1 MPGAPEAPV
10 LLHLLLGQ
18 ISFLE
23 PIIERPSG
31 ADLDVRLSQ
40 GTVAV
45 GIMQEPR
52 VFLQN
57 LQWE

>member
-10 LLHLLLGQ
+10 PLHLLLVQ

-23 PIIERPSG
+23 PMIERPSG
-31 ADLDVRLSQ
+31 ADLDVRRFQ

-45 GIMQEPR
+45 GIRQEPR
-52 VFLQN
+52 VFPQN
-57 LQWE
+57 LQWG